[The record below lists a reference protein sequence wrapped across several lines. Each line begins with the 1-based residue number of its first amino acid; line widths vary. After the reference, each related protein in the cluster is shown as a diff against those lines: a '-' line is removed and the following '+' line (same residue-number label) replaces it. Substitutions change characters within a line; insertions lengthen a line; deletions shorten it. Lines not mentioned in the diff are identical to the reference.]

1 MTQAAATSWSKRLVD
16 KVTCPNC
23 WFVFPPEDIYFI
35 SERTD
40 TMGDPV
46 LGTNE
51 FMRFSPTRFT
61 VRGEA
66 VGPKGAIS
74 SKYACPHC
82 HLQIPAA
89 LLELPPLFI
98 SLVGSPASGK
108 SYFLTTM
115 TAKLREFLPRTC
127 LDFNDADP
135 ELNTAIKQ
143 YEETLFHNP
152 APNELTEIR
161 KTQVDDRLLHKM
173 VRLDDADMRFPLPLQ
188 FRIWPTPSHPNYDQA
203 HRIGRV
209 LVLYDNAGEDFL
221 PGMASESTSSAV
233 KHLAC
238 SDIVMV
244 LFDPTQEPRLAHL
257 CRSNDPQLAHGLRPN
272 GQSRVMVS
280 QTTLLHEMALRTRR
294 YMSVSQTERF
304 KKPLLVILPKFDILA
319 GIEGISL
326 DLDDEPYSWSDTAK
340 GVRLN
345 TAKVEQVSDIIQA
358 LLRRHCPDFVS
369 TAEGFS
375 SLVKYIPVSSLGR
388 SPVLVEP
395 AKEPHFYG
403 ICPRD
408 IKPKWVT
415 VPLLYCL
422 TKWAEHLL
430 AAKG

>member
-1 MTQAAATSWSKRLVD
+1 MTQAAATRWSKQLVN

-35 SERTD
+35 SERVD

-66 VGPKGAIS
+66 IGPKGTIS

-82 HLQIPAA
+82 HLQMPAA

-115 TAKLREFLPRTC
+115 AAKLREFLPHAC

-135 ELNTAIKQ
+135 ELNVAIQQ
-143 YEETLFHNP
+143 YEDTLFHNP
-152 APNELTEIR
+152 APNQPTEIR
-161 KTQVDDRLLHKM
+161 KTQVDDRELHK
-173 VRLDDADMRFPLPLQ
+173 VVQLGETEMRFPLPLQ

-221 PGMASESTSSAV
+221 PGASEANSAAV
-233 KHLAC
+233 KHMAC
-238 SDIVMV
+238 SDIVMM

-257 CRSNDPQLAHGLRPN
+257 CRSDDPQLAYGLRPK

-280 QTTLLHEMALRTRR
+280 QTTLLHEVANRARR

-319 GIEGISL
+319 GLEDISL
-326 DLDDEPYSWSDTAK
+326 DLNDEPYSWSETAIR
-340 GVRLN
+340 VRLN
-345 TAKVEQVSDIIQA
+345 TAKVEQVSDTIQA
-358 LLRRHCPDFVS
+358 LLRQHCPDFVS

-375 SLVKYIPVSSLGR
+375 SLVRYIPVSSLGR
-388 SPVLVEP
+388 SPVLVETDQQR
-395 AKEPHFYG
+395 FYG

-415 VPLLYCL
+415 VPLMYCL

-430 AAKG
+430 ADKG